1 MREYVEH
8 AGPKVSRQDV
18 DQIAGLVVKGTA
30 KAREA
35 RGEASEVAG
44 FVKAFTNLPS
54 TTNRLIVPPAGE
66 TKPAES
72 GQQSEPKTRSK

>member
-44 FVKAFTNLPS
+44 FVHKPS
-54 TTNRLIVPPAGE
+54 IDH
-66 TKPAES
+66 
-72 GQQSEPKTRSK
+72 Q